1 MKKIVV
7 VYSGG
12 LDSTVLLF
20 HAVNLH
26 GAKNVQAVT
35 FDYGSKH
42 NEKEIACAKWNAKN
56 TMEELRGL
64 DNCEYVFGWL
74 ENQPYHIQSSV
85 SSVPVVVV
93 YKDNIPKQQYTADIT
108 LRLSAT
114 FEEIQTLV
122 NSLKEQ

>member
-1 MKKIVV
+1 MRHFLLIILLYFLSRGNAQDIVV
-7 VYSGG
+7 VQI
-12 LDSTVLLF
+12 
-20 HAVNLH
+20 N
-26 GAKNVQAVT
+26 
-35 FDYGSKH
+35 
-42 NEKEIACAKWNAKN
+42 AKWNAKN
-56 TMEELRGL
+56 TMEELREL

-85 SSVPVVVV
+85 SSVPLVVV